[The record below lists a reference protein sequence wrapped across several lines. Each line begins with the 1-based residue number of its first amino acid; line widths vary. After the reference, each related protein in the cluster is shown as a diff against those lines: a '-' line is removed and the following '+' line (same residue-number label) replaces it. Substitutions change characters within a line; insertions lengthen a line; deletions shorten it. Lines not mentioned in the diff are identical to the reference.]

1 MLMFH
6 TLLQLTIGL
15 TSSLLIKNNVVFQNV
30 NEITTTRSTWPLTFV
45 IDLEPYEQLITK
57 LDHDFENAQK
67 AFASL
72 HMLHRSDKPGF
83 LKS

>member
-6 TLLQLTIGL
+6 TLLLLTIGL
-15 TSSLLIKNNVVFQNV
+15 TSSLLIQHNVAFQKV
-30 NEITTTRSTWPLTFV
+30 NEISTTRSKWPLTFV

-57 LDHDFENAQK
+57 LDDDFENAQK

-72 HMLHRSDKPGF
+72 HMLHRSDQPGF
-83 LKS
+83 LK